1 MKNNAEWF
9 SKVPSFPFSGDCKI
23 MSNELVLVSS
33 DVAPVTPIVE
43 TTPDTVNPVV
53 DAPVAKRG
61 RGRPQVYAGAVRA
74 YIISLI
80 GLHGLT
86 KTRKVLN
93 NSGAVRK
100 AIAKKFGVDYATLQS
115 VIPHKQNISMLKLF
129 QLGREGGIVLE
140 RGRPKTKAA
149 VVAEVAAEVAS
160 APVAG

>member
-1 MKNNAEWF
+1 MN
-9 SKVPSFPFSGDCKI
+9 D
-23 MSNELVLVSS
+23 LVLVGSPVA
-33 DVAPVTPIVE
+33 DVATPAQD
-43 TTPDTVNPVV
+43 TP
-53 DAPVAKRG
+53 APVEVKCG

-74 YIISLI
+74 HIIALI

>member
-1 MKNNAEWF
+1 MN
-9 SKVPSFPFSGDCKI
+9 D
-23 MSNELVLVSS
+23 LVLVGSPVA
-33 DVAPVTPIVE
+33 DVATPAQD
-43 TTPDTVNPVV
+43 TP
-53 DAPVAKRG
+53 APVEVKRG

-74 YIISLI
+74 HIIALI